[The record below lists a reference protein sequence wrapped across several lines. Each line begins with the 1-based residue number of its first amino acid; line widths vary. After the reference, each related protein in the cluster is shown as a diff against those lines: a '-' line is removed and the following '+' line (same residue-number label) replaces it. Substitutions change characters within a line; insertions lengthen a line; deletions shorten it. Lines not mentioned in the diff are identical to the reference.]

1 MTWKVL
7 IFSRAVEEEIE
18 ALPKDI
24 RARLD
29 RFRTVICEH
38 GPMALPAK
46 HAKFLGGGLWELQL
60 MGRDGIARV
69 IYITT
74 AGQTVILLR
83 AFIKKT
89 QKTPL
94 QELELARQRARSLLT

>member
-1 MTWKVL
+1 MAWTILTASK
-7 IFSRAVEEEIE
+7 AVEDEIE
-18 ALPKDI
+18 SLPKDVK
-24 RARLD
+24 ARLG
-29 RFRTVICEH
+29 RFEIAICEH

-46 HAKFLGGGLWELQL
+46 FAKPLGGGLWELRL

-69 IYITT
+69 IYITLV
-74 AGQTVILLR
+74 GQRVVLLR

-94 QELELARQRARSLLT
+94 RELELARQRARSLQT